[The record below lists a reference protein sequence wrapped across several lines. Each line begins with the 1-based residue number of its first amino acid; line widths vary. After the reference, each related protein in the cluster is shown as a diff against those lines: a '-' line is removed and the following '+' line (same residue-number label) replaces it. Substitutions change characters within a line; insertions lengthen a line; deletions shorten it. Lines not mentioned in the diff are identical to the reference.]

1 MSPDPAQ
8 LVLHQHPFASFCQ
21 KPLIALSELGLAF
34 ESRIVADEASRR
46 ALEGLWP
53 MAKIPVLRVEGE
65 DLTLPESTTIVEYV
79 DQRAA
84 DGPRLV
90 PEDRAAALQARLWDR
105 FFDAYVQLPM
115 QKVVGD
121 ALRPEGRRD
130 AEGVAEARRM
140 LDTAYGV
147 IDAKAADG
155 PWITGGAFT
164 LADCAAA
171 PALFYARVVHP
182 WDEQEHQ
189 QLTRY
194 YRDLMHRPSVAR
206 TIDEAKPYRELFPLP
221 WPPHADDHRPPAADS
236 AG

>member
-1 MSPDPAQ
+1 MSPDPAH

-21 KPLIALSELGLAF
+21 KPLIALYELGLSFQAP
-34 ESRIVADEASRR
+34 IVADEASRR
-46 ALEGLWP
+46 ALEELSPLGK
-53 MAKIPVLRVEGE
+53 MPVLRVEPE

-79 DQRAA
+79 DRLTA
-84 DGPRLV
+84 DRPRLV
-90 PEDRAAALQARLWDR
+90 PDDPAAALQARLWDR
-105 FFDAYVQLPM
+105 IFDAYVQLPM
-115 QKVVGD
+115 QKIVAD
-121 ALRPEGRRD
+121 ALRPEGRGD
-130 AEGVAEARRM
+130 AEGVADARRT

-147 IDAKAADG
+147 IEAKAAG
-155 PWITGGAFT
+155 GRWITGDAFT

-171 PALFYARVVHP
+171 PALFYAHVVHP
-182 WDEQEHQ
+182 WDEEERPH
-189 QLTRY
+189 LTRY